1 MKKRFSIRLWLA
13 TALRRWRPLYAAFC
27 WLRTTLPATVARLIA
42 RVLRSIPRRSLRL
55 GPPDSYLSIADEVR
69 SGQRRGKIVLET
81 QGHLDASPDSML
93 ARCGLHQHEQPA
105 RPIFWSEH
113 RNIRLTTSSLA
124 LIEHDNKLAL
134 ESIYGTNYLA
144 YDPAARSLWL
154 PSETVLPFPCTSVV
168 SVWSPNGAP
177 PNYSHWLL
185 DVLPRL
191 ALLNELPPE
200 TVIIVQAR
208 LAGYQLETLQML
220 GLDQRIRLTGETHLR
235 IKEFYFLSPTAMV
248 VCYNPYAV
256 AWLREQFLRFADK
269 QYQGPKRFFMARD
282 HFRGL
287 QNEGEVYEL
296 FKRLGWTIMRPEELR
311 FAEELQLFA
320 EAEAICGVI
329 GSGFTNTIWC
339 KPGTKV
345 VQIIPESV
353 LDGSTEW
360 ICRVNQLEFHFLVC
374 PADHMAASHVDLLKL
389 QLLLEFAGLD
399 STTPV

>member
-1 MKKRFSIRLWLA
+1 MKKRVNVRSRA
-13 TALRRWRPLYAAFC
+13 AEALRRLRPLYAAFC
-27 WLRTTLPATVARLIA
+27 WFRTTLPASAARLVARF
-42 RVLRSIPRRSLRL
+42 LRCLPGRSMRL
-55 GPPDSYLSIADEVR
+55 GPPDSCVSIADEVR
-69 SGQRRGKIVLET
+69 SGQRRGRIVLET

-105 RPIFWSEH
+105 RPIFWSKH

-124 LIEHDNKLAL
+124 LIEQGNKLVL
-134 ESIYGTNYLA
+134 ESIYGSHYLD

-154 PSETVLPFPCTSVV
+154 PRETVLSSPCTSVV

-200 TVIIVQAR
+200 TVIIVPAR

-220 GLDQRIRLTGETHLR
+220 GLDQRIRRTGETHLR

-256 AWLREQFLRFADK
+256 AWLRKQFLRFAEK

-287 QNEGEVYEL
+287 QNEEEVYDL

-329 GSGFTNTIWC
+329 GSGFTNAIWC

-360 ICRVNQLEFHFLVC
+360 ICRVNQLDFHFLIC
-374 PADHMAASHVDLLKL
+374 PANHMAASYVDLSKL
-389 QLLLEFAGLD
+389 QELLKFAGLA
-399 STTPV
+399 STPPV